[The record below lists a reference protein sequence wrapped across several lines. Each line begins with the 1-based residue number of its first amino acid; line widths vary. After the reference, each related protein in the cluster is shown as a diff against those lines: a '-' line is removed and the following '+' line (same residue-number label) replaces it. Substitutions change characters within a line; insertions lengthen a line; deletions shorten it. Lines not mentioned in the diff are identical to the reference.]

1 MLHKIKSDKLEI
13 PPIYLVENEDDFK
26 ELPKGIPYIIGKKE
40 ELKFITLYLEWQ
52 ILLKSC
58 LKTKFSIKWDDCLSR
73 LGYKR
78 TLKQYH
84 LHSGGEYSTSNS
96 NINSNSI
103 KVGEFIEDQYV
114 VDFEALSKLKLLPH
128 WMENL
133 KASIETNLIDEICFD
148 PSAFNT
154 KLGIPNG
161 MPYVSHQ
168 QKNLIIFDASA
179 SMPNGVVKTL
189 THLVKLM
196 SKKFYSDVIITSSRS
211 YFYPYEEIQDLNID
225 SIVSSIPRGNEGDMF
240 TAIMKEQ
247 RTYNNVISFGDNDS
261 PCGFK
266 SNYKVNKIYS
276 LHTEGSS
283 VLTGY
288 AKCLDCKNV
297 QFDKEW
303 IQTIIL
309 K

>member
-1 MLHKIKSDKLEI
+1 MLQKIQSQKIEI
-13 PPIYLVENEDDFK
+13 PPIYLVETEEDFN

-58 LKTKFSIKWDDCLSR
+58 LRTKFAIKWDECLSK
-73 LGYKR
+73 LGYKK
-78 TLKQYH
+78 TLKQYT
-84 LHSGGEYSTSNS
+84 LNSGGNYFSSDNT
-96 NINSNSI
+96 INTNSI
-103 KVGEFIEDQYV
+103 DVDEFIQDQYV

-133 KASIETNLIDEICFD
+133 KSSIETNLIDEICFD
-148 PSAFNT
+148 PNAFNT

-211 YFYPYEEIQDLNID
+211 YFYPYEEIQNLDID
-225 SIVSSIPRGNEGDMF
+225 KIVSSIPRGNEGEMF
-240 TAIMKEQ
+240 TEIMKEL

-261 PCGFK
+261 PRDFK

-276 LHTEGSS
+276 LHTEGTS

-297 QFDKEW
+297 QFDREW
-303 IQTIIL
+303 IKTIKL